1 MFCKYRIYL
10 LNPKVMSELGIK
22 VKERLLLFV
31 KHNGMSNLAF
41 EKACGLSNGYLRNF
55 KGNLGGDKLANILS
69 AFPELNK
76 EWLLYGEGSMFQ
88 EEKSNQDA
96 PIPEQTAS
104 GNPLI
109 DYLQRKIAEL
119 ESKVDKLNDEK
130 AELLQENAILK
141 YENMMLSPKGDAE
154 DAVSSSSASAV

>member
-1 MFCKYRIYL
+1 
-10 LNPKVMSELGIK
+10 MSELGIK

-76 EWLLYGEGSMFQ
+76 EWLLYGEGSML
-88 EEKSNQDA
+88 NT
-96 PIPEQTAS
+96 PEQES
-104 GNPLI
+104 PVQEQPVPNNSLL

-119 ESKVDKLNDEK
+119 EGKIEKLNDEK

-141 YENMMLSPKGDAE
+141 YENMMLSPKGDAI
-154 DAVSSSSASAV
+154 DAGTSSVVSA